1 MKGQTIG
8 FQGQRI
14 QICNPILDTIGMVLT
29 PIGHIMTVH
38 HLVGM
43 KKIAN
48 KCRIRGFVVK
58 NFISQPDF
66 KTLRYKHSKS

>member
-43 KKIAN
+43 KKN
-48 KCRIRGFVVK
+48 
-58 NFISQPDF
+58 
-66 KTLRYKHSKS
+66 SKQV

>member
-14 QICNPILDTIGMVLT
+14 QICNLILDNIGMVLT
-29 PIGHIMTVH
+29 PTGHIMTVH

-43 KKIAN
+43 KK
-48 KCRIRGFVVK
+48 K
-58 NFISQPDF
+58 
-66 KTLRYKHSKS
+66 

>member
-14 QICNPILDTIGMVLT
+14 QICNLILDTIGMVLT
-29 PIGHIMTVH
+29 HGVGHIMTVH

-43 KKIAN
+43 KKN
-48 KCRIRGFVVK
+48 SVELEVLWL
-58 NFISQPDF
+58 
-66 KTLRYKHSKS
+66 KTSFRNQILKR